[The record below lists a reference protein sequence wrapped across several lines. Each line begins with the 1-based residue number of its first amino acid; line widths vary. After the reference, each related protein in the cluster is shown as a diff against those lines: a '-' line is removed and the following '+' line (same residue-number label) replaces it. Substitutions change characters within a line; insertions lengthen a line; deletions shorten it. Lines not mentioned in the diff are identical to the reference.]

1 MESNLQLWVDT
12 LRDDLELGWRSIE
25 NLRSAAL
32 ERQCLPTISDAAT
45 FVLEALARLE
55 GPVPIIKQ
63 QSFDGH
69 SFAKV
74 KIGER
79 FPTAEELTRA
89 RAALELR
96 RKELQ

>member
-12 LRDDLELGWRSIE
+12 LQQDLKHGVRTIE

-32 ERQCLPTISDAAT
+32 ERRCLPTVSDAAT
-45 FVLEALARLE
+45 FVLEGLAQLE
-55 GPVPIIKQ
+55 GPVAIMKQ

-79 FPTAEELTRA
+79 FPTGAELHRA
-89 RAALELR
+89 RAALAVR